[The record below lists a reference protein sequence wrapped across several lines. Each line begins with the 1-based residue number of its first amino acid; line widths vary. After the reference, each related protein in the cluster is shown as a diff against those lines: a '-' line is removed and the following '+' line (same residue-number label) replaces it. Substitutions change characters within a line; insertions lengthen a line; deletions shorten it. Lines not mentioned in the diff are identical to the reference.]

1 MIWDLPVKWVTTL
14 SEVKQLAVRL
24 EELRC
29 QRWAEDARYVYL
41 AGLGVPSLNRLG
53 EHNIGYLSHHLCN
66 WTEREQSLVSY

>member
-1 MIWDLPVKWVTTL
+1 MISDLPVKWVSSL

-29 QRWAEDARYVYL
+29 QRWAEDAKYVYI

-53 EHNIGYLSHHLCN
+53 KFYPRSCTFVIKI
-66 WTEREQSLVSY
+66 